1 MRDSDMAEHGAHD
14 YTHGEMV
21 IEEHARTYEGF
32 MKMTKWGSLYISALV
47 LLLTLWF
54 CTPAG
59 FLGAVVGVAVMIVLG
74 TLVLSEKH
82 KL

>member
-1 MRDSDMAEHGAHD
+1 MATHGGD
-14 YTHGEMV
+14 YTRGDMT
-21 IEEHARTYEGF
+21 IEEHEKTYSGF
-32 MKMTKWGSLYISALV
+32 LKMTKWGSLYLAAIL

-59 FLGAVVGVAVMIVLG
+59 FLGAIITAVVVLVVG

-82 KL
+82 KV

>member
-1 MRDSDMAEHGAHD
+1 MAERGAEYH
-14 YTHGEMV
+14 HGEMD
-21 IEEHARTYEGF
+21 IQEHVQTFHGF
-32 MKMTKWGSLYISALV
+32 IKLSKWGSLYIAALRV
-47 LLLTLWF
+47 LLVLWF

-59 FLGAVVGVAVMIVLG
+59 FLGAVVAAAVVVVLG

>member
-1 MRDSDMAEHGAHD
+1 MAEHGAD
-14 YTHGEMV
+14 YHHGDMD
-21 IEEHARTYEGF
+21 IQEHEQTFDGF
-32 MKMTKWGSLYISALV
+32 VKLTKWGSLYLAAAL

-54 CTPAG
+54 CTPTG
-59 FLGAVVGVAVMIVLG
+59 FIGAVIAAAVVIVLG

>member
-1 MRDSDMAEHGAHD
+1 MATHSGD
-14 YTHGEMV
+14 YTRGEME
-21 IEEHARTYEGF
+21 IEEHEKTFSGF
-32 MKMTKWGSLYISALV
+32 LKLTKWGSLYMAAVL

-59 FLGAVVGVAVMIVLG
+59 FIGAVVTAAVVLVIG

-82 KL
+82 KV

>member
-1 MRDSDMAEHGAHD
+1 MASHSGD
-14 YTHGEMV
+14 YTRGEME
-21 IEEHARTYEGF
+21 IQEQESTFSGF
-32 MKMTKWGSLYISALV
+32 LKMTKWGSLYMAALLV
-47 LLLTLWF
+47 LLTLWF

-59 FLGAVVGVAVMIVLG
+59 FLGALVSAVVLVVLG

>member
-1 MRDSDMAEHGAHD
+1 MATHGGD
-14 YTHGEMV
+14 YTRGDMI
-21 IEEHARTYEGF
+21 IEEHEKTYSGF
-32 MKMTKWGSLYISALV
+32 LKMTKWGSLYLAAIL

-59 FLGAVVGVAVMIVLG
+59 FMGGIITAVVILVLG

-82 KL
+82 KV